1 MIEFFDRLVGP
12 IDTDGVRIYRQR
24 TSITQLIVMIVLA
37 VICYQF
43 TAIGDS
49 VYAEAMKNFI
59 MNPTTFMKLEQLPMV
74 NVVEHDHTSLGCEQM
89 VIADCESLSHG
100 YTHQWL
106 CTMAC
111 PSLLYDDYFNRRIPL
126 YCLCAGGHWHLYVK
140 PRRTFCFG

>member
-24 TSITQLIVMIVLA
+24 TSITQLVVMMVLA

-59 MNPTTFMKLEQLPMV
+59 MNPTTLKSM
-74 NVVEHDHTSLGCEQM
+74 
-89 VIADCESLSHG
+89 DCYKS
-100 YTHQWL
+100 
-106 CTMAC
+106 
-111 PSLLYDDYFNRRIPL
+111 
-126 YCLCAGGHWHLYVK
+126 
-140 PRRTFCFG
+140 